1 MKILLLSL
9 SGTIT
14 TISLIFSHVR
24 YPLSLHV
31 RSVLQDTEVQAGK
44 VVNIGVV
51 LEHKGR
57 KRNTQSKLNHA
68 GFLKLSV

>member
-1 MKILLLSL
+1 MKILLFSL
-9 SGTIT
+9 AETIT
-14 TISLIFSHVR
+14 TILLIFSHVR

-31 RSVLQDTEVQAGK
+31 RSLLLDTEVRAGK

-57 KRNTQSKLNHA
+57 KRNTQSKLNQA
-68 GFLKLSV
+68 GFVKLSL